1 MFLVHIRFPLVY
13 WNTCIKTI
21 TRTCINKI
29 VGDSTR
35 RCKSGLIVTV
45 ARFARW
51 DQWLVHNASKSWLL
65 WSSKLFGHWWV
76 CYKYMC
82 ITFFMIAE
90 TRYVVTKNKK
100 KYMYN
105 VYHYKNAHFDWILMA
120 SNFVKY
126 LDKFMR
132 VLFCCSWFSYS
143 FFSSDSWFFWLLV
156 SIGTGSWTFCS
167 LCYMLCCCWC
177 MFCRHRK
184 GKDGQVIAL
193 PQVQGTR
200 CLDSRYLGFNF
211 FGLKKVTAYRK

>member
-51 DQWLVHNASKSWLL
+51 DQWLLHNASKSWLL
-65 WSSKLFGHWWV
+65 RSSKLFGHWWV

-100 KYMYN
+100 NTCTMYIIIRTLISIE
-105 VYHYKNAHFDWILMA
+105 FWWPQIL
-120 SNFVKY
+120 SNILTNSCV
-126 LDKFMR
+126 
-132 VLFCCSWFSYS
+132 
-143 FFSSDSWFFWLLV
+143 FFSVAHDFPTV
-156 SIGTGSWTFCS
+156 SSVLIAGSSGCLYRLEREAGRSAVCVICSVVAGVCS
-167 LCYMLCCCWC
+167 LDTG
-177 MFCRHRK
+177 K
-184 GKDGQVIAL
+184 GRTDK
-193 PQVQGTR
+193 
-200 CLDSRYLGFNF
+200 
-211 FGLKKVTAYRK
+211 